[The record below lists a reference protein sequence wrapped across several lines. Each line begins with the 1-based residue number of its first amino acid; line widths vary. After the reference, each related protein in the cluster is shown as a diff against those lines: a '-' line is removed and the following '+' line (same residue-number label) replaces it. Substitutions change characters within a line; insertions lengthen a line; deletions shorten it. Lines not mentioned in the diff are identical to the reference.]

1 MIKVLYLWLNLLGS
15 DRHFSTCFSYGWS
28 PLWLQTK
35 IPPKKGHSSVYWERS
50 PGTRIFVPQI
60 RYRCCL
66 KRCPPKSNLME
77 QDKTADRQLPEVD
90 QKSSCPGRGGT
101 KNLVSTTATIESLER
116 SSGIFS
122 TWLLLVSFQLYCLE
136 TDLLS
141 GRKFCYQQWFF
152 VFYLFPP
159 LPPTLNFVMQPKVA
173 MFHRKIQPKFPP
185 RQI

>member
-1 MIKVLYLWLNLLGS
+1 MIKVLYLWLNLRRS
-15 DRHFSTCFSYGWS
+15 DRHFFYIFF
-28 PLWLQTK
+28 LWMVATLATNK
-35 IPPKKGHSSVYWERS
+35 NSSKKGHSSVYWERS

-90 QKSSCPGRGGT
+90 QKSSCPGAGGT

-122 TWLLLVSFQLYCLE
+122 TWLLLVSFELYCLE

-152 VFYLFPP
+152 VF
-159 LPPTLNFVMQPKVA
+159 
-173 MFHRKIQPKFPP
+173 
-185 RQI
+185 